1 MKLGMR
7 THYVGFDDPV
17 RERTEAIIV
26 PPEPLIRSQ
35 RRRIAEFA
43 AQHHLPLLLHGPAVL
58 LESGVLLTYGSR
70 LSEQPRIVAS
80 YIDRIL
86 KGARPADLP
95 VQQPTEFEF
104 GGELEDCESPR
115 PDDPAVTLR
124 TSGPGNRVME
134 RRAFLGAVTG
144 GLLAAPLAA
153 DAAPTRKVPV
163 IGYLAPEA
171 ESAFGGLNAF
181 RQWLRDLGYVEGQ
194 TITLE
199 TRFTDGREERAL
211 PLATELVQR
220 GVDVIVARTT
230 VSALAAKQA
239 TSTIPIVFTEVGDPV
254 ARGLVA
260 SIARPGGNA
269 TGLGSFESVEV
280 NGKRLALL
288 VEAVPGIARVAVL
301 RYKNPA
307 LQELPRSSLDVFRE
321 AARKLGV
328 ALQILHVQQPGDLEM
343 AFAAMTRDRAGGL
356 VLVGAPF
363 FTTHRATILRLTAQH
378 RLPAI
383 STERPFAEQ
392 GGLMAYQEYTLDTER
407 RVAVFV
413 DKILKGA
420 KPADLPVEQPTK
432 FELVINLKTA
442 KALGLTIP
450 PSLLARADQ
459 VIE

>member
-1 MKLGMR
+1 
-7 THYVGFDDPV
+7 V
-17 RERTEAIIV
+17 
-26 PPEPLIRSQ
+26 
-35 RRRIAEFA
+35 
-43 AQHHLPLLLHGPAVL
+43 
-58 LESGVLLTYGSR
+58 
-70 LSEQPRIVAS
+70 
-80 YIDRIL
+80 
-86 KGARPADLP
+86 
-95 VQQPTEFEF
+95 
-104 GGELEDCESPR
+104 
-115 PDDPAVTLR
+115 
-124 TSGPGNRVME
+124 E
-134 RRAFLGAVTG
+134 RRAFLGTLASG
-144 GLLAAPLAA
+144 ILAAPLAA
-153 DAAPTRKVPV
+153 DAAPARKVPV

-171 ESAFGGLNAF
+171 ESPFRSLNAF

-199 TRFTDGREERAL
+199 VRLTNGQEERAR

-230 VSALAAKQA
+230 VAALAAKQA

-269 TGLGSFESVEV
+269 TGFGSFATVEV

-307 LQELPRSSLDVFRE
+307 LQELPHSSLDVFRE
-321 AARKLGV
+321 AAQKLGV

-343 AFAAMTRDRAGGL
+343 AFAAMTRERTGGL

-363 FTTHRATILRLTAQH
+363 FETYRATILRLATE
-378 RLPAI
+378 RRVPAI
-383 STERPFAEQ
+383 STTRAFAEQ
-392 GGLMAYQEYTLDTER
+392 GGLMAYQEYTRDTER

-413 DKILKGA
+413 DKIFKGA

-450 PSLLARADQ
+450 PSLLARADE
-459 VIE
+459 VIQ